1 MKLENGS
8 GQPPVHFLNKEQ
20 KKAQDRWQISAGD
33 PDPINDQ
40 AVAVKEPDA
49 ATQTAQSE
57 QGGFKALLAVDTF
70 NIRNTSPQAF
80 SSLLSDITRLPGEVG
95 GMDETAVTGLSHFRV
110 SLEVRMEAG
119 QLDPSA
125 EIDMQQYINEY
136 VEQSENLSRQDSK
149 TYGYSAMYANQSK
162 QAIETYMTQSNLQAL
177 QQQALH
183 VLKATDSHLI
193 DSKA

>member
-8 GQPPVHFLNKEQ
+8 GQPPAFSQNKVQ
-20 KKAQDRWQISAGD
+20 NKAHNSRQISAD
-33 PDPINDQ
+33 DRINNQ
-40 AVAVKEPDA
+40 ALTVKEPDA
-49 ATQTAQSE
+49 ATLTAQPE
-57 QGGFKALLAVDTF
+57 QGDFKALLAVDTF
-70 NIRNTSPQAF
+70 DIRDVSPQAF
-80 SSLLSDITRLPGEVG
+80 SSLISDITRLSGETG
-95 GMDETAVTGLSHFRV
+95 GMDEAAVAGLSHFRV
-110 SLEVRMEAG
+110 SLAVRMEAG
-119 QLDPSA
+119 QLDPNA
-125 EIDMQQYINEY
+125 EIDMQQYTNEY

-162 QAIETYMTQSNLQAL
+162 QAIETYMTQSNLEVL